1 MPGPTRN
8 KPLLRDDWPPSSSK
22 SKRTSTYFWSI
33 LQESPFHPN
42 WFRGFPNHIKYV
54 SDVGQFGYIL
64 RDILGVAF
72 FSPGKRWQI
81 EGIPR
86 IFSGQILTTIIPTWS
101 NRVSPPKVELQL
113 PPIAATQELP
123 AFVKQPGFVDQ
134 PHRFWLKLIS
144 WFFTKKMCG
153 KEEELARSVA

>member
-86 IFSGQILTTIIPTWS
+86 IFAGQILTTIIPTWS

-123 AFVKQPGFVDQ
+123 AWINPTGFG
-134 PHRFWLKLIS
+134 WS
-144 WFFTKKMCG
+144 WYHGFFTKKMCG